1 MSNVDDKTYEK
12 TYHFF
17 LYFQTSN
24 LFLHVH
30 KISLL
35 QNLKKQNASCFN
47 MSTKSSLFQQLWTIF
62 WTNIMKN
69 PTIFVTYFW
78 NLFQSLHCHAVLLS
92 ARLYNKN
99 DSRLKIANN
108 LLFFFKGHFLRL
120 LFVIWFFIWL
130 LFWEISTISA
140 EHYNAQAKVC
150 Y

>member
-1 MSNVDDKTYEK
+1 MSNVYDKTYEK
-12 TYHFF
+12 TYLFF
-17 LYFQTSN
+17 IFQTST
-24 LFLHVH
+24 LFLDVH

-35 QNLKKQNASCFN
+35 QNLKKRNAFSLN
-47 MSTKSSLFQQLWTIF
+47 MWTNSSLFQQLWTIF

-78 NLFQSLHCHAVLLS
+78 ILFQSLHCHAVLLS
-92 ARLYNKN
+92 ARFYNKN

-108 LLFFFKGHFLRL
+108 LVFFFKEYFLRL

-130 LFWEISTISA
+130 FFWQISTISA